1 MDLMTAMRAAAPYA
15 AVKGAA
21 TAMEA
26 ARDVVRMF
34 GLVLW

>member
-1 MDLMTAMRAAAPYA
+1 MTAMRAAAPYA
-15 AVKGAA
+15 AVTDAA

-34 GLVLW
+34 SLEL